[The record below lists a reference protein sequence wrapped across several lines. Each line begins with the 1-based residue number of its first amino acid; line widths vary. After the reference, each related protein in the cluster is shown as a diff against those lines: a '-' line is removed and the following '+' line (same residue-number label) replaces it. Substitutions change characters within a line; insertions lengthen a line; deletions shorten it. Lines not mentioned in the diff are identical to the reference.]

1 MKKPQVLN
9 FSTSSSSSPMG
20 TVTHPRS
27 AMESLGKVKSLA
39 ADAVG
44 QSNAIASPIHS
55 EASNATVADM
65 RAQNKSKALQTYQS
79 FLCAK
84 MQLLSEQ
91 QTDPALFPQCGDA
104 PNKVLGRLAQIG
116 LDAVSCLQQKPRQSF
131 HDVYTDSVGLQ
142 LLSDDQKLYQSAN
155 HVIFVLVGWLTM
167 LYNPQ
172 PDAQMSIFQ
181 DGFQCFQHRT
191 LTHPLSGP
199 STPHTRR
206 EIAENMMFLGLVIP
220 KRLRADTSQDQAATS
235 LDARLINAATIC
247 EYAGVEIEWS
257 TSLFSHLS
265 FDESRCRLTLF
276 ALPSFCLLHNVGETS
291 LLYSLHE
298 TIATLVSPAEADEKA
313 MIDGFLREVLLSL
326 HIFFG
331 ADKRS
336 RKYFKSKEFHRS
348 KGVSGIEDPILTS
361 LCTQRKPSVLTTER
375 LWSKPNYSPSSD
387 FPILSSRLARIQA
400 FSRANNPNRGLKLW
414 SDRRDLNLTYT
425 YRAVIV
431 FGTIGVILSLAQT
444 CLSAAQLKYSMK

>member
-1 MKKPQVLN
+1 
-9 FSTSSSSSPMG
+9 MG

-131 HDVYTDSVGLQ
+131 HDVYTDSVGLK

-220 KRLRADTSQDQAATS
+220 KRLRADNSQDQAATS

-298 TIATLVSPAEADEKA
+298 TIATLVSPAEADENA

-336 RKYFKSKEFHRS
+336 RKYFKSKELHRS
-348 KGVSGIEDPILTS
+348 KGVSGIEDLILTS
-361 LCTQRKPSVLTTER
+361 LCT
-375 LWSKPNYSPSSD
+375 
-387 FPILSSRLARIQA
+387 
-400 FSRANNPNRGLKLW
+400 
-414 SDRRDLNLTYT
+414 
-425 YRAVIV
+425 
-431 FGTIGVILSLAQT
+431 
-444 CLSAAQLKYSMK
+444 